1 MTKTQSTLSDLT
13 FYILIFSFF
22 AISFFFPVP
31 LEVYAQEK
39 PMQLQVNPPQKNIEI
54 EDKLD
59 KDSAKNIVLNFDNAD
74 IYEIITLVCDFL
86 KMNYIIDPRVRG
98 TVNIHTTGEITPE
111 SLFDIF
117 TTILKVSGAAIIKE
131 GDIYH
136 IVPAAEAKGMLLIP
150 RVDQEIPPP
159 GDEIIFQVIQLM
171 YVQAKEFVNIIRPFT
186 TQGAVL
192 TPYDRGNTILLI
204 DYASNVNKVLEIVR
218 VMDVS
223 IFSGIE
229 MKLFPMKEADVEDIA
244 KEMEKLFASLNVS
257 TKTAI
262 SVGINFISIPRLN
275 SLLVMTSIPQVMGEV
290 ERWIEVLDKSESG
303 EEIKT
308 YIYQVKNGIATDL
321 TDILNEIFGRKGTV
335 SKRADELKKKAE
347 AKKEPGGEQKERSAA
362 IERQPA
368 ASGIDDGGME
378 FIPYSITNTIIIK
391 AAPREYKVISEM
403 LDDLDVV
410 PRQVMIGVFIAEVS
424 LDDDTRFGID
434 YALRSGKLGEGVY
447 STAVGTSLGL
457 SQAGTIASGGLT
469 ASVIRDDFSAT
480 FNALASEGRLNILA
494 SPHILARDGKEAS
507 INIGDEVPIITSRTI
522 TDVRESIAIERRNT
536 GVLLKVT
543 PHINTTGLVTL
554 DLILELSNAASA
566 ALAGS
571 TDIRIFQRKAN
582 NSMVVQDG
590 QSVLIGGLIN
600 EQEEDRITK
609 VPLLGDIF
617 LIKHLFRYK
626 SKTKKKNEL
635 ILLIT
640 PRVIRNSQEARDI
653 TVEFSEKLKGLQDKI
668 KERIKELPEVKE
680 QKPEE
685 SH

>member
-1 MTKTQSTLSDLT
+1 ME
-13 FYILIFSFF
+13 F
-22 AISFFFPVP
+22 
-31 LEVYAQEK
+31 YAQEK
-39 PMQLQVNPPQKNIEI
+39 PLQLQVNPPQKNIE
-54 EDKLD
+54 DKLS
-59 KDSAKNIVLNFDNAD
+59 KTSAKNIVLNFDNAD

-86 KMNYIIDPRVRG
+86 KMDYIIDPRVRG
-98 TVNIHTTGEITPE
+98 MVNIHTTGEITPDN
-111 SLFDIF
+111 LFDIF

-136 IVPAAEAKGMLLIP
+136 IVPATEAKGMLLIP
-150 RVDQEIPPP
+150 RTDQEIPPP

-171 YVQAKEFVNIIRPFT
+171 YVQAKEFINIIRPFT

-192 TPYDRGNTILLI
+192 TSYDRGNTILLI
-204 DYASNVNKVLEIVR
+204 DFASNVNKVLEIIK

-223 IFSGIE
+223 IFSGVE
-229 MKLFPMKEADVEDIA
+229 MKLFPMKEADVEDIT

-257 TKTAI
+257 TKSAI

-275 SLLVMTSIPQVMGEV
+275 SLLVMTSIPQIMGEV
-290 ERWIEVLDKSESG
+290 ERWIEVLDKVESG

-308 YIYQVKNGIATDL
+308 YIYQVRNGIATDL
-321 TDILNEIFGRKGTV
+321 TDILNEIFGRKGMV
-335 SKRADELKKKAE
+335 SKRADELKKRAE
-347 AKKEPGGEQKERSAA
+347 AEKKPAGEQKERTVAT
-362 IERQPA
+362 ERQPA
-368 ASGIDDGGME
+368 ASGIGDSAVE

-391 AAPREYKVISEM
+391 AALKDYKMIKEM
-403 LDDLDVV
+403 LDDLDIA

-424 LDDDTRFGID
+424 LNDDTRFGID
-434 YALRSGKLGEGVY
+434 YALRNGKLGEGIY

-457 SQAGTIASGGLT
+457 SKAGTIAAGGLT

-543 PHINTTGLVTL
+543 PHINTTGLVTF
-554 DLILELSNAASA
+554 DLTLELSNAASA
-566 ALAGS
+566 VLAGS

-600 EQEEDRITK
+600 EQEEDSITK
-609 VPLLGDIF
+609 VPFLGDIF

-653 TVEFSEKLKGLQDKI
+653 TTEFSEMVKGLQDKI
-668 KERIKELPEVKE
+668 KGRIKE
-680 QKPEE
+680 
-685 SH
+685 